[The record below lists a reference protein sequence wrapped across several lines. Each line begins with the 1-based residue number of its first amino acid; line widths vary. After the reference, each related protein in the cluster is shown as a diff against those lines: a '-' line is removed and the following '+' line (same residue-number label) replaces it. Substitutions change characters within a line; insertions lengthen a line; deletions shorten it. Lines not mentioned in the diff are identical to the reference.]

1 MPRIY
6 LSPSTQESNLYVSGG
21 SEEYYM
27 NLLADELIPYLRA
40 NTIAYTRNTPQ
51 MTAVNSV
58 RQANQG
64 DYDFYLA
71 LHSNAAGP
79 ANVGKVRGTL
89 VFYYPSSRQGKRA
102 ADIFAANLRQIYPLP
117 NNVRTTPTT
126 TLYEV
131 ARSRAPA
138 VLIEL
143 AYHDN
148 PQDAAWIVG
157 NLPAIASNLAVS
169 LTQFFG
175 LPFISPS
182 PQWWGAADISWG
194 TLNIRAKPDISA
206 PIVARAYAGD
216 KMLILGA
223 WEDWYSVDFDGVLG
237 YVSAQYIR

>member
-51 MTAVNSV
+51 MTAVSSV

-89 VFYYPSSRQGKRA
+89 VFYYPSSGRA
-102 ADIFAANLRQIYPLP
+102 SARRIFLPPTCARFILCPTTCARRLRQ
-117 NNVRTTPTT
+117 
-126 TLYEV
+126 
-131 ARSRAPA
+131 
-138 VLIEL
+138 
-143 AYHDN
+143 
-148 PQDAAWIVG
+148 
-157 NLPAIASNLAVS
+157 
-169 LTQFFG
+169 
-175 LPFISPS
+175 PFM
-182 PQWWGAADISWG
+182 
-194 TLNIRAKPDISA
+194 R
-206 PIVARAYAGD
+206 
-216 KMLILGA
+216 
-223 WEDWYSVDFDGVLG
+223 
-237 YVSAQYIR
+237 

>member
-27 NLLADELIPYLRA
+27 NLLADELTPYLRA

-51 MTAVNSV
+51 MTAVSSV

-64 DYDFYLA
+64 NYDFYLA

-79 ANVGKVRGTL
+79 ANTGRVRGSL
-89 VFYYPSSRQGKRA
+89 AFYYPGSQNGRRA
-102 ADIFAANLRQIYPLP
+102 ADIFVENLRQIYPLLGS
-117 NNVRTTPTT
+117 VRTVATT

-131 ARSRAPA
+131 VRSRAPA
-138 VLIEL
+138 VLLEL

-169 LTQFFG
+169 LTQYFD
-175 LPFISPS
+175 LPFITPIT
-182 PQWWGAADISWG
+182 PWWGTANISWG
-194 TLNIRAKPDISA
+194 SLNIRAKPDPSA
-206 PIVARAYAGD
+206 AIVSRAYAGD
-216 KMLILGA
+216 KMLVLGA
-223 WEDWYSVDFDGVLG
+223 WNGWYSVDFDGVLG